1 MRNPLV
7 SVEHLADA
15 LADAGESSPTIVLA
29 DVRWTL
35 NGPPGRPDYEAGH
48 LPGAVYVDL
57 ESELTTHGPVGGRHP
72 LPDREVLQRAVR
84 RIGVSAETPVV
95 VYDGATSL
103 AASRLWWLLTDAGHP
118 DVRVLD
124 GGFAAWQSAGKP
136 VETGSGRTPAAGDF
150 VVQPGHRTALD
161 AVAVVALTRSGT
173 GPRLVDVRAAD
184 RYAGQ
189 NETVDPIA
197 GHIPGAV
204 NRPSTENLT
213 GSGRFRAAAEIA
225 QRYADLPGEPVLYC
239 GSGIT
244 AAHTLLALETV
255 GRTGAI
261 YPGSWS
267 DWITD
272 PDRPRATGPTP

>member
-1 MRNPLV
+1 VRNPLV

-150 VVQPGHRTALD
+150 VVQPGHRTVLD

-244 AAHTLLALETV
+244 AAHTLLALETA